1 MFGFEEDKGIFGD
14 MVKNIR
20 PPSFGSPAGPQIP
33 RPIRPDPGMQGLGKN
48 KLDKRAMLAMLI
60 AGMGGGQPPP
70 MLQPMTFNPYAR

>member
-1 MFGFEEDKGIFGD
+1 MFGFEEDKGIFGN
-14 MVKNIR
+14 MVNNIR
-20 PPSFGSPAGPQIP
+20 PPAFGSPVDPQIQ

-60 AGMGGGQPPP
+60 AGMGGGQPP